1 VSIDHSIKLGQSPLV
16 RLNHP
21 MPIIVGV
28 ARSGTTLLRL
38 MLDSHSQLAM
48 THEAGFIP
56 MAANLSNPLSR
67 MFYRRLKN
75 TAKHGSLLNSLREEF
90 FRTVTGS
97 STWNDFH
104 IATDAFA
111 EALRQL
117 QPFSIPEGCRTFF
130 RMYAM
135 RFEKPRWGDKT
146 PFYCQ
151 YLPAVQSILPE
162 AHFIHIIRDGRDVAL
177 SGRGLPFT
185 GGGVEAIARDWVRQ
199 IRLARRDAR
208 ACNHYLEIRYEDL
221 LLESAGVLQGI
232 CEFIDL
238 PYESQMEHYYLR
250 ANERLDELGTAY
262 RPDGAVFATKD
273 SRLHLHRLTSQP
285 PEPKRIGRWKTEMTR
300 EELAA
305 CTKVAGELLEELGYE
320 SQSV

>member
-1 VSIDHSIKLGQSPLV
+1 MSSDQSFKQGLPQSASF
-16 RLNHP
+16 NNP

-38 MLDSHSQLAM
+38 MLDAHSELAI

-56 MAANLSNPLSR
+56 MASNLSNPLSR

-75 TAKHGSLLNSLREEF
+75 TAKHGSWLNSLREEF
-90 FRTVTGS
+90 FRTLSES

-104 IATDAFA
+104 LGKEAFA
-111 EALRQL
+111 EALLQL
-117 QPFSIPEGCRTFF
+117 QPFSVAEGFRTFF

-135 RFEKPRWGDKT
+135 RFDKPRWGDKT

-151 YLPAVQSILPE
+151 YLPVVQSVLPE

-185 GGGVEAIARDWVRQ
+185 GGGIDVIGGNWVKQ
-199 IRLARRDAR
+199 IRIARRDAANCQR
-208 ACNHYLEIRYEDL
+208 YLEIRYEDL
-221 LLESAGVLQGI
+221 VCKSADVLREI
-232 CEFIDL
+232 CEFINL
-238 PYESQMEHYYLR
+238 PYEPGMEHYYLR

-262 RPDGAVFATKD
+262 QPDGAVFATKD
-273 SRLHLHRLTSQP
+273 SRLHLHRLTSRP
-285 PEPKRIGRWKTEMTR
+285 PEATRIGRWKTEMTR
-300 EELAA
+300 EELA
-305 CTKVAGELLEELGYE
+305 TFNKTAGELLEELGYE
-320 SQSV
+320 K